1 GNGTISNGGLNAQF
15 NDNDWLAVDR
25 GTSRYRGSVYVTWA
39 RQQYRKDV
47 QTESPIF
54 FVRSRDGGVTWT
66 VGAEISGASPMCS
79 GQGSTGPRT
88 RCDQNDAGFSSPI
101 VAPDGRRLDLVET
114 GPCKEQRVRSDLSM
128 GGCRSGWEGSCRLR
142 RPGADRTARASLRV
156 WLHPGN
162 RQ

>member
-88 RCDQNDAGFSSPI
+88 RRDQNDAGFPSPI
-101 VAPDGRRLDLVET
+101 VAPDGTILVASLNHHAPGT
-114 GPCKEQRVRSDLSM
+114 PLRDQVLRVRST
-128 GGCRSGWEGSCRLR
+128 
-142 RPGADRTARASLRV
+142 DR
-156 WLHPGN
+156 GD
-162 RQ
+162 